1 MRIGILGTGTVGQTF
16 GTRLRNLDHDVTLGA
31 REAGNPRAVEW
42 AEAHAA
48 KAGTFAEAVVDA
60 DLVINATAGQYAV
73 DALEMAGGNAALAG
87 KVVLDVSN
95 PLDFSTGEL
104 RLSVCNTDSVGEQLQ
119 RAFPDARIV
128 KSLNTV
134 NGSVMVEP
142 SLVPGAHTIFVAG
155 NDPTAKRV
163 VTGLLKEFGWAA
175 GSVLDLGD
183 IKASRGMEMY
193 MPLWVSIMRAVD
205 GNLAFNINVVQG

>member
-16 GTRLRNLDHDVTLGA
+16 GTRLRNLDHEVTLGA

-48 KAGTFAEAVVDA
+48 TCGTFADAVAGA

-73 DALEMAGGNAALAG
+73 GALEMAGGNTALAG

-95 PLDFSTGEL
+95 PLDFATGEL
-104 RLSVCNTDSVGEQLQ
+104 RLTVCNTDSVGEQLQ
-119 RAFPDARIV
+119 RAFPDARVV

-142 SLVPGAHTIFVAG
+142 TLVPRPHTIFIAG
-155 NDPTAKRV
+155 EDAEAKRV
-163 VTGLLKEFGWAA
+163 VLRLLGEFGWAP
-175 GSVLDLGD
+175 GSVLDLGG
-183 IKASRGMEMY
+183 IKEARGMEMY
-193 MPLWVSIMRAVD
+193 MPLWVSIMRALD

>member
-1 MRIGILGTGTVGQTF
+1 MRIGILGTGSVGQTF
-16 GTRLRNLDHDVTLGA
+16 GTRLRNLDHEVTLGA

-48 KAGTFAEAVVDA
+48 KAGTFAEAAADG

-73 DALEMAGGNAALAG
+73 DALELAGGNAALAG

-95 PLDFSTGEL
+95 PLDFSTGEM
-104 RLSVCNTDSVGEQLQ
+104 RLTVCNTDSVGEQLQ

-128 KSLNTV
+128 KGLNTV
-134 NGSVMVEP
+134 NGTVMVEP
-142 SLVPGAHTIFVAG
+142 RLVPGPHTVFVAG
-155 NDPTAKRV
+155 NDPAAKRV
-163 VTGLLKEFGWAA
+163 VIGLLGEFGWAA
-175 GSVLDLGD
+175 DNVLDLGD
-183 IKASRGMEMY
+183 IKAARGMEMY
-193 MPLWVSIMRAVD
+193 LPLWVSIMRAID

>member
-31 REAGNPRAVEW
+31 REAGNVRALEW

-48 KAGTFAEAVVDA
+48 TSGTFAEAVAGA

-73 DALEMAGGNAALAG
+73 NALEMAGGNQALAG

-104 RLSVCNTDSVGEQLQ
+104 RLTVCNTDSVGEQLQ
-119 RAFPDARIV
+119 RAFPAARIV

-142 SLVPGAHTIFVAG
+142 TLVPGAHSIFVAG
-155 NDPTAKRV
+155 NDADAKRV
-163 VTGLLKEFGWAA
+163 VTGLLGELGWVL
-175 GSVLDLGD
+175 GNVLDLGG
-183 IKASRGMEMY
+183 IEASRGLEMY
-193 MPLWVSIMRAVD
+193 MPLWVSILRALD

>member
-1 MRIGILGTGTVGQTF
+1 MRIGILGTGTVGLGF
-16 GTRLRNLDHDVTLGA
+16 GTRLRNLDHEVTIGA
-31 REAGNPRAVEW
+31 RDAGNPRGVEW

-48 KAGTFAEAVVDA
+48 RCGTFAEAVAGA

-73 DALEMAGGNAALAG
+73 DALELAGGNAALAG

-95 PLDFSTGEL
+95 PLDFSAGEM
-104 RLSVCNTDSVGEQLQ
+104 RLTVCNTDSVGEQLQ
-119 RAFPDARIV
+119 RTFPDARIV

-142 SLVPGAHTIFVAG
+142 SLVPGPHTIFIAG
-155 NDPTAKRV
+155 EDADAKRV
-163 VTGLLKEFGWAA
+163 VLRLLGEFGWAA
-175 GSVLDLGD
+175 ENVLDLGG
-183 IKASRGMEMY
+183 IVAARGMEMY
-193 MPLWVSIMRAVD
+193 LPLWVSILRAID

>member
-1 MRIGILGTGTVGQTF
+1 MRIGILGTGAVGQTF
-16 GTRLRNLDHDVTLGA
+16 GTRLHNLDHDVTLGA
-31 REAGNPRAVEW
+31 RETGNPRALEW

-48 KAGTFAEAVVDA
+48 RCGTFAEAVADA
-60 DLVINATAGQYAV
+60 DLVINATAGQHAV
-73 DALEMAGGNAALAG
+73 NALEMAGGNSALAG

-119 RAFPDARIV
+119 RSFPDARIV

-142 SLVPGAHTIFVAG
+142 TLVPGQHTIFVAG
-155 NDPTAKRV
+155 NDADAKRA
-163 VTGLLKEFGWAA
+163 VTVLLGEFGWAA
-175 GSVLDLGD
+175 ANVLDLGG
-183 IKASRGMEMY
+183 IEASRGMEMY
-193 MPLWVSIMRAVD
+193 MPLWVSILRALD
-205 GNLAFNINVVQG
+205 GNLAFNINVIQG

>member
-31 REAGNPRAVEW
+31 REAGNPRATEW

-48 KAGTFAEAVVDA
+48 TSGTFAEAVAGA

-73 DALEMAGGNAALAG
+73 DALEMAGGNQALAG
-87 KVVLDVSN
+87 RVVLDVSN

-104 RLSVCNTDSVGEQLQ
+104 RLTVCNTDSVGEQLQ

-142 SLVPGAHTIFVAG
+142 TLVPGAHTIFVAG
-155 NDPTAKRV
+155 NDADAKRV
-163 VTGLLKEFGWAA
+163 VTGLLGELGWVV
-175 GSVLDLGD
+175 GNVLDLGG
-183 IKASRGMEMY
+183 IEASRGLEMY
-193 MPLWVSIMRAVD
+193 MPLWVSILRALD

>member
-48 KAGTFAEAVVDA
+48 TCGTFADAVAGA

-73 DALEMAGGNAALAG
+73 GALEMAGGNTALAG

-95 PLDFSTGEL
+95 PLDFATGEL
-104 RLSVCNTDSVGEQLQ
+104 RLTVCNTDSVGEQLQ
-119 RAFPDARIV
+119 RAFPDARVV

-142 SLVPGAHTIFVAG
+142 TLVPAPHTIFIAG
-155 NDPTAKRV
+155 EDASAKQV
-163 VTGLLKEFGWAA
+163 VIGLLGQFGWAKRN
-175 GSVLDLGD
+175 VLDLGG
-183 IKASRGMEMY
+183 IKESRGMEMY
-193 MPLWVSIMRAVD
+193 MPLWVSIMRAID

>member
-16 GTRLRNLDHDVTLGA
+16 GTRLRNLDHEVTLGA

-48 KAGTFAEAVVDA
+48 SCGTFADAVAGA

-73 DALEMAGGNAALAG
+73 GALEMAGGNAALAG

-95 PLDFSTGEL
+95 PLDFASGEL
-104 RLSVCNTDSVGEQLQ
+104 RLTVCNTDSVGEQLQ
-119 RAFPDARIV
+119 RAFPDARVV

-142 SLVPGAHTIFVAG
+142 SLVPGQHTIFIAG
-155 NDPTAKRV
+155 EDADAKQV
-163 VTGLLKEFGWAA
+163 VIGLLGQFGWAK
-175 GSVLDLGD
+175 GSVLDLGG
-183 IKASRGMEMY
+183 IKESRGMEMY
-193 MPLWVSIMRAVD
+193 MPLWVSIMRALD

>member
-1 MRIGILGTGTVGQTF
+1 MRIGILGTGAVGQTF

-31 REAGNPRAVEW
+31 RETGNPRALEW

-48 KAGTFAEAVVDA
+48 QCGTFAEAVTGA

-73 DALEMAGGNAALAG
+73 NALEMAGGNPVLAG

-134 NGSVMVEP
+134 NGTVMVEP
-142 SLVPGAHTIFVAG
+142 TLVPGQHTIFVAG
-155 NDPTAKRV
+155 NDADAKRV
-163 VTGLLKEFGWAA
+163 VTVLLGEFGWAA
-175 GSVLDLGD
+175 SNVLDLGG
-183 IKASRGMEMY
+183 IEASRGMEMY
-193 MPLWVSIMRAVD
+193 LPLWVSILRALD
-205 GNLAFNINVVQG
+205 GNLAFNINVIQG

>member
-31 REAGNPRAVEW
+31 REAGNPRALEW

-48 KAGTFAEAVVDA
+48 TAGTFTEAVAGA

-73 DALEMAGGNAALAG
+73 NALEMAGGNQALAG

-104 RLSVCNTDSVGEQLQ
+104 RLTVCNTDSVGEQLQ
-119 RAFPDARIV
+119 RTFPDARIV

-142 SLVPGAHTIFVAG
+142 TLVPGAHTIFVAG
-155 NDPTAKRV
+155 NDADAKQV
-163 VTGLLKEFGWAA
+163 VTGLLGELGWVVAN
-175 GSVLDLGD
+175 VLDLGG
-183 IKASRGMEMY
+183 IEASRGLEMY
-193 MPLWVSIMRAVD
+193 MPLWVSILRALD

>member
-16 GTRLRNLDHDVTLGA
+16 GTRLRNLDHEVVLGA
-31 REAGNPRAVEW
+31 RESGNPRAVEW

-48 KAGTFAEAVVDA
+48 RCGTFAEAVADA

-73 DALEMAGGNAALAG
+73 DALEMAGGNPALAG
-87 KVVLDVSN
+87 KVVLDLSN
-95 PLDFSTGEL
+95 PLDFSSGDL
-104 RLSVCNTDSVGEQLQ
+104 RLSVCNTDSVGEQIQ

-142 SLVPGAHTIFVAG
+142 SLVPGQHTIFVAG
-155 NDPTAKRV
+155 NDPEAKQV
-163 VTGLLKEFGWAA
+163 VIGLLGELGWVRAN
-175 GSVLDLGD
+175 VLDLGG
-183 IKASRGMEMY
+183 IEASRGMEMY
-193 MPLWVSIMRAVD
+193 MPLWVSILRALD

>member
-31 REAGNPRAVEW
+31 REAGNPRALEW

-48 KAGTFAEAVVDA
+48 TAGTFAEAVAGA

-73 DALEMAGGNAALAG
+73 NALEMAGGNQALAG

-104 RLSVCNTDSVGEQLQ
+104 RLTVCNTDSVGEQLQ
-119 RAFPDARIV
+119 RTFPDARIV

-142 SLVPGAHTIFVAG
+142 TLVPGAHTIFVAG
-155 NDPTAKRV
+155 NDADAKRV
-163 VTGLLKEFGWAA
+163 VTRLLGELGWVVAN
-175 GSVLDLGD
+175 VLDLGG
-183 IKASRGMEMY
+183 IEASRGLEMY
-193 MPLWVSIMRAVD
+193 MPLWVSILRALD